1 MATEEEKIISDVSKE
16 NDSIKDYISFSRIN
30 SNYRLER
37 RRKKLMFLTITLL
50 IYAIAAV
57 IALIKFKENSSL
69 LHWPTNDQ
77 KIKDLQIKVLQEKI
91 TSIENDVKNIQTSL
105 SSSSKD
111 MFLNNYINI
120 KLDELTKRERALEEA
135 IYLDPEKALTTTLLK
150 EKQKDIEDDFS
161 QLRETQSKLDTKLD
175 NFITTVIITPIIVA
189 VLAILGWLIR
199 INFFKKIN

>member
-199 INFFKKIN
+199 INFFKKIT